1 MPTDGTPTKG
11 KATAM
16 TATSGAANAAEG
28 GVRDRL
34 SVDPHMVDALLAL
47 AFTAG
52 ALVSLLVRDAPATGF
67 KEDDAVAIIL
77 VLLTTLPL
85 ALLRVLPLPAYF
97 LMLAATVATPALDY
111 QGSLVSTGAI
121 ALGLFIIALTTSYRS
136 AIIAGVSTGVL
147 AIAAYV
153 LIILRGGDTG
163 IGQMVFYW
171 LSFSGLWLLGLILKL
186 YRESAARATR
196 RAALFAQ
203 DRELRA
209 REAVAAERNRLAR
222 ELHDGVGHA
231 LNIVVLHAQGAQRI
245 MQTKPDLARE
255 ALASIEAAG
264 RQALA
269 DVERMLGVLRSE
281 EDDVLAAQP
290 GLGQVNVLAA
300 QVTEAGLPVSVH
312 VEGAPVPLPA
322 SVDLTAY
329 RIVQESLTNS
339 LKHAG
344 HARAAVV
351 IRYREGAVELEVIDT
366 GRGAAAAP
374 SETGGRGIPGM
385 RERVTVFGGR
395 LEIGPRPEGGFR
407 VWAWLPLTT
416 AT

>member
-1 MPTDGTPTKG
+1 MPMDSR
-11 KATAM
+11 M
-16 TATSGAANAAEG
+16 TATPGSAGAIAADG
-28 GVRDRL
+28 GERRRL
-34 SVDPHMVDALLAL
+34 HVDPHVGDALLAL

-52 ALVSLLVRDAPATGF
+52 ALVSLLVRGAPAAGF
-67 KEDDAVAIIL
+67 KEDDALSIVL

-85 ALLRVLPLPAYF
+85 ALLHVQP
-97 LMLAATVATPALDY
+97 LAAYAVMLGGVVATTALSY
-111 QGSLVSTGAI
+111 EGSYVSTAALALALFMI
-121 ALGLFIIALTTSYRS
+121 AVTASYRTS
-136 AIIAGVSTGVL
+136 VTAGVSTGL
-147 AIAAYV
+147 LSIAAV
-153 LIILRGGDTG
+153 VILLLRGGDLNV
-163 IGQMVFYW
+163 GQMVFYW
-171 LSFSGLWLLGLILKL
+171 LAFTALWLVGLIIKL

-209 REAVAAERNRLAR
+209 HEAVAEERARLAR

-231 LNIVVLHAQGAQRI
+231 LNVVVLHAQGAQRV
-245 MQTKPDLARE
+245 MESKPQLARE
-255 ALASIEAAG
+255 ALTAIETAA

-290 GLGQVNVLAA
+290 GLAQIDVLAA

-312 VEGAPVPLPA
+312 IEGQPAPLPA
-322 SVDLTAY
+322 SLDLTAY
-329 RIVQESLTNS
+329 RIAQESLTNS

-344 HARAAVV
+344 NARAAVV
-351 IRYREGAVELEVIDT
+351 VRYLDGAVEIEVIDT

-374 SETGGRGIPGM
+374 SETGGHGIPGM

-395 LEIGPRPEGGFR
+395 LQFGPRPEGGFR
-407 VWAWLPLTT
+407 VLAWLPLTAGT
-416 AT
+416 VGGDQ